1 MSSFMKPNEPRTYRA
16 TLGDLNLQTWESPG
30 GFRWSVSQRGEA
42 VAAGEAIDLPSAMV
56 AAAQAAQA
64 EWGAVRWS
72 SSEAEA
78 EASTG
83 S

>member
-1 MSSFMKPNEPRTYRA
+1 MKPNEPRTYRA
-16 TLGDLNLQTWESPG
+16 TLGDLNLQTWESPD
-30 GFRWSVSQRGEA
+30 GFRWSVTHSQRGEA
-42 VAAGEAIDLPSAMV
+42 VAAGEAVDLPSAMV

-72 SSEAEA
+72 SSEGET